1 MTISKTD
8 SNFRDLNYMK
18 NIPKIL
24 LFLLLSLPVSAQ
36 ELLTAEEA
44 VRIAL
49 ENNYQIRLAENELE
63 IDRTSATIGNAGM
76 LPSVGA
82 TATSN
87 NSIQKTSQVRAGGE
101 KIEQDNARNNS
112 LNYGVA
118 LDWTIFDGFSMF
130 ARYDQLQELEKL
142 GEAELQLTI
151 LARVREVLVTYYDL
165 VQQKQQL
172 QALDSTMVISEQ
184 RQELA
189 QNRFTIGKSSKLE
202 VLNAQVD
209 LNTDQTS
216 LLRQQELF
224 SNTKILL
231 NQLLARETTIEFTV
245 EEKINVDEDLFL
257 PQLKEKSQE
266 QNPLLQAQLINN
278 AIANLE
284 LKRLKGGRYPN
295 IVAST
300 GYQFNDSESSLGFS
314 TTSNSQGWN
323 YGLTARLN
331 IFDGFQQ
338 NQNEQIAKIQIENSE
353 LQIEQLKLTLESQL
367 GRAYQTYLTNLKLIE
382 LESGNRE
389 IARENLEI
397 TMEKFRIGTI
407 PTIEF
412 RTAQLN
418 YINAVVRYSNARFQ
432 AKLSELELKEL
443 AGDLPLQ

>member
-1 MTISKTD
+1 
-8 SNFRDLNYMK
+8 MK

-24 LFLLLSLPVSAQ
+24 LFLLISIPVSAQ

-44 VRIAL
+44 VKLAL
-49 ENNYQIRLAENELE
+49 ENNYQIRLAANELE

-101 KIEQDNARNNS
+101 RIEQDNARNNS
-112 LNYGVA
+112 LNYGLA

-130 ARYDQLQELEKL
+130 ARYDQLQEFEKL
-142 GEAELQLTI
+142 GEAELQQTV

-184 RQELA
+184 RLELA

-216 LLRQQELF
+216 LLRQHELF
-224 SNTKILL
+224 NNTKIIL
-231 NQLLARETTIEFTV
+231 NQLLARETTTEFTV
-245 EEKINVDEDLFL
+245 EEVINVDEDLFL
-257 PQLKEKSQE
+257 PQLKEKTQE

-284 LKRLKGGRYPN
+284 LKRLKGGRYPS
-295 IVAST
+295 IIAST

-314 TTSNSQGWN
+314 TTSNSKGWN

-338 NQNEQIAKIQIENSE
+338 NQNEQIARIQIENSE
-353 LQIEQLKLTLESQL
+353 LQIEQLKLALESQL

-389 IARENLEI
+389 IARENLNI

-418 YINAVVRYSNARFQ
+418 YINAVVRHSNALFQ